1 MRNGRNKSKGNM
13 SGPHGILMEVILIV
27 DCGINRLLD
36 IYFLPNKRHNIVF
49 IQSRYLKDYS
59 IITTFPP
66 DSLLRSGRGRL
77 RSRLYIAPPC
87 QPAKIIHDKIFLAQ
101 SPRNRI
107 ESLHFQKMLCS
118 IHLFHLIHEVYILS
132 YQFIFIVISL
142 HCNHHN
148 YKYLF
153 ISSLKCLTRHI
164 MGWEHEDMHQK
175 YLGSIRYIRLTAA
188 RIEDVDNQISR
199 LVPQID

>member
-1 MRNGRNKSKGNM
+1 MYQRNDLIRAEDDSDMRNGRNKSKGNM

-77 RSRLYIAPPC
+77 RSRLYIEPPC
-87 QPAKIIHDKIFLAQ
+87 
-101 SPRNRI
+101 
-107 ESLHFQKMLCS
+107 
-118 IHLFHLIHEVYILS
+118 
-132 YQFIFIVISL
+132 
-142 HCNHHN
+142 
-148 YKYLF
+148 
-153 ISSLKCLTRHI
+153 
-164 MGWEHEDMHQK
+164 
-175 YLGSIRYIRLTAA
+175 
-188 RIEDVDNQISR
+188 
-199 LVPQID
+199 